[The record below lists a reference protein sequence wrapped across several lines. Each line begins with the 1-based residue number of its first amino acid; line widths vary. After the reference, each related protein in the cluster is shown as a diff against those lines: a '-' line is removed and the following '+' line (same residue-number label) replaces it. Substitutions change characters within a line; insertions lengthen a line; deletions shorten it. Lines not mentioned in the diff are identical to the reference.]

1 MNNIDEYIIYKIFSY
16 LKPSRDKLCCIRH
29 IHPAYNIYKQAIEK
43 KECTYL
49 NQVLY
54 HVCKTAFYMDI
65 ISDDYKDYED
75 FKNYLE
81 FINNIPYFRNHDMD
95 YNSGENSGS
104 LYSIGEFFKIFKDLE
119 YYLTSGSIDTI
130 PIEYKYNKTI
140 NVKRRVYKKNNIYS
154 ENVYALLLID

>member
-16 LKPSRDKLCCIRH
+16 LKPCRDNLECIRP
-29 IHPAYNIYKQAIEK
+29 IHPAYNIYKQDIEK
-43 KECTYL
+43 RERNYL

-65 ISDDYKDYED
+65 IGDDYQDYED

-81 FINNIPYFRNHDMD
+81 FINNIPYFHNHDTNT
-95 YNSGENSGS
+95 NSDENSGS

-130 PIEYKYNKTI
+130 PIEYKYNNTI